1 MKNTR
6 IALLMAAALWALPTT
21 ALAQEE
27 GDEAA
32 EEGGEEFADEGGE
45 AATPGGEAGTEDE
58 FDESEFDESEFE
70 GEGAEGGEGVGDICK
85 IDPAACPTL
94 NMKDE
99 AAKPLDETILAVQQR
114 FIIKKRR
121 FELQPFWGVTL
132 NDQFVRHP
140 GVGLGLNYY
149 VTEVLAI
156 GVNGQYYEPFNVEA
170 SFNAQ
175 VRRAARVGVPLTEYQ
190 WAAAFN
196 FTYVP
201 ANGKF
206 AGFQNFIF
214 HYDAYVV
221 AGIGAIS
228 TRPKPIIDPDYR
240 SFDYA
245 IKPAFNAGIGLK
257 IFLNRWFAAV
267 LEVRDYIFLDKLEN
281 LEIASSDAERA
292 DGGKGGKNWLDES
305 KLTNNV
311 QAQLGFSVFVPFS
324 FDYRLPKAGADTT
337 GPSAGAK

>member
-6 IALLMAAALWALPTT
+6 IALLIAAALWALPTQ
-21 ALAQEE
+21 ALAQD

-32 EEGGEEFADEGGE
+32 EDGGE
-45 AATPGGEAGTEDE
+45 AADQGGATTKNSEGGTEDGDE
-58 FDESEFDESEFE
+58 FDDSEFE
-70 GEGAEGGEGVGDICK
+70 DAAPTEKGGGGEGVGDICK

-94 NMKDE
+94 NMEDE
-99 AAKPLDETILAVQQR
+99 AKKPLDETILAVQQR

-140 GVGLGLNYY
+140 GIGLGLNYY
-149 VTEVLAI
+149 ITEVMAI
-156 GVNGQYYEPFNVEA
+156 GLNGQYYGPFNVDS

-175 VRRAARVGVPLTEYQ
+175 VRRAARIGVPLTEYQ
-190 WAAAFN
+190 WSAAGN

-206 AGFQNFIF
+206 SGFQNFIF
-214 HYDAYVV
+214 HYDVYVV
-221 AGIGAIS
+221 GGIGAIS
-228 TRPKPIIDPDYR
+228 TRPIPIIDPDYR
-240 SFDYA
+240 SFDY
-245 IKPAFNAGIGLK
+245 KVKWQVNAGIGYK
-257 IFLNRWFAAV
+257 IFFNRWFAAV

-281 LEIASSDAERA
+281 LKISTNEKEREN
-292 DGGKGGKNWLDES
+292 GGKGGEKWLDKS

-311 QAQLGFSVFVPFS
+311 QAQLGFSIFVPFS

>member
-1 MKNTR
+1 MKNSR
-6 IALLMAAALWALPTT
+6 IALLMAAALWAVPTT
-21 ALAQEE
+21 ALAQED
-27 GDEAA
+27 GDDAA
-32 EEGGEEFADEGGE
+32 EEGGEAADDGG
-45 AATPGGEAGTEDE
+45 AAAPEAGEGKPTEDVG
-58 FDESEFDESEFE
+58 EFDESEFE
-70 GEGAEGGEGVGDICK
+70 ETEAAGKAGGGEGVGDICK

-114 FIIKKRR
+114 FIIKRR
-121 FELQPFWGVTL
+121 RVEFQPFWGVTL

-140 GVGLGLNYY
+140 GPGLGINYY
-149 VTEVLAI
+149 ITEAMAI
-156 GVNGQYYEPFNVEA
+156 GINGQYYGTFNVD
-170 SFNAQ
+170 SDFNAQ

-201 ANGKF
+201 ASGKF
-206 AGFQNFIF
+206 SGFQNFIF

-228 TRPKPIIDPDYR
+228 TRPIPIMDPDYR
-240 SFDYA
+240 SFDYKV
-245 IKPAFNAGIGLK
+245 KPSFNAGIGLK
-257 IFLNRWFAAV
+257 IFFNRWFAAV
-267 LEVRDYIFLDKLEN
+267 LEVRDYIFLDELES
-281 LEIASSDAERA
+281 LEVPTDDASRA
-292 DGGKGGKNWLDES
+292 DEGTWMGDK

-311 QAQLGFSVFVPFS
+311 QAQLGFSIFVPFS

-337 GPSAGAK
+337 GPAAAGAK

>member
-6 IALLMAAALWALPTT
+6 IALLIAAALWALPTS
-21 ALAQEE
+21 ALAQVE
-27 GDEAA
+27 GDETADDGGEVAEDGGEPA
-32 EEGGEEFADEGGE
+32 EEGAGEPDG
-45 AATPGGEAGTEDE
+45 E
-58 FDESEFDESEFE
+58 FDESKFDESEFE
-70 GEGAEGGEGVGDICK
+70 DVGPSEGGEGVGDICK

-94 NMKDE
+94 NMEEE

-121 FELQPFWGVTL
+121 FEFQPFWGVTL

-149 VTEVLAI
+149 ITEVLAI
-156 GVNGQYYEPFNVEA
+156 GINGEYHQPFNVDS

-201 ANGKF
+201 AAGKF

-221 AGIGAIS
+221 AGIGAVS
-228 TRPKPIIDPDYR
+228 TRPIPIIDPDYR
-240 SFDYA
+240 SFSYA
-245 IKPAFNAGIGLK
+245 PKPAFNAGIGLK
-257 IFLNRWFAAV
+257 IFFNRWFAAV
-267 LEVRDYIFLDKLEN
+267 LEVRDYIFLDKLES
-281 LEIASSDAERA
+281 LEIATNDVDRA
-292 DGGKGGKNWLDES
+292 NEDTWLGDS

-311 QAQLGFSVFVPFS
+311 QAQLGVSVFVPFS

-337 GPSAGAK
+337 GPNAGAK

>member
-6 IALLMAAALWALPTT
+6 IALLIAAALWALPTS
-21 ALAQEE
+21 ALAQE

-32 EEGGEEFADEGGE
+32 EEGGEVAEEGGD
-45 AATPGGEAGTEDE
+45 APKDGATEPKGTDEEGGDA
-58 FDESEFDESEFE
+58 EFDESEFE
-70 GEGAEGGEGVGDICK
+70 EAGPKEGGSGEGVGDICK

-94 NMKDE
+94 NMQQE
-99 AAKPLDETILAVQQR
+99 AQKTLDETILAVQQR

-121 FELQPFWGVTL
+121 FEFQPFWGVTL

-140 GVGLGLNYY
+140 GIGLGVNYY
-149 VTEVLAI
+149 ITEVMAI
-156 GVNGQYYEPFNVEA
+156 GINGQYYGEFNVD
-170 SFNAQ
+170 SDFNAE

-206 AGFQNFIF
+206 SGFQNFIF

-221 AGIGAIS
+221 AGIGAVS
-228 TRPKPIIDPDYR
+228 TRPIPIMDPDYR
-240 SFDYA
+240 SFDYK

-257 IFLNRWFAAV
+257 IFFNRWFAAV
-267 LEVRDYIFLDKLEN
+267 LEVRDYIFIDKLEN
-281 LEIASSDAERA
+281 LEVATSDDERQDEA
-292 DGGKGGKNWLDES
+292 TWMGES

-311 QAQLGFSVFVPFS
+311 QAQLGFSIFVPFS

-337 GPSAGAK
+337 GPAAGAK